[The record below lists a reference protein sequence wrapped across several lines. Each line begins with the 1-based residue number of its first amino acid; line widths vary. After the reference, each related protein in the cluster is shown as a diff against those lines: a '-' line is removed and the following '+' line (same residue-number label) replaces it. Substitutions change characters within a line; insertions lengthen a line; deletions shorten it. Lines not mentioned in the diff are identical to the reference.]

1 MYNYCGNINTLS
13 SIPHHNPDPQSGHHG
28 VHDRLR
34 AQTSRLGKL
43 VVTGVV
49 PCNTGTLID
58 ATTSPAFPDATVE
71 LRCGGN
77 VVAGGTTSR
86 NGSFAIEADLT
97 SALAALVGSCQLLVD
112 MPLAKCNASLPAAGA
127 LASYLQ
133 GSLAGMLSGVF
144 RLAPAGFSFRMN

>member
-1 MYNYCGNINTLS
+1 MRF
-13 SIPHHNPDPQSGHHG
+13 SG
-28 VHDRLR
+28 LCR
-34 AQTSRLGKL
+34 A
-43 VVTGVV
+43 
-49 PCNTGTLID
+49 CIYICYAD
-58 ATTSPAFPDATVE
+58 ANVE

-97 SALAALVGSCQLLVD
+97 NALAALVGTCQLVVD
-112 MPLAKCNASLPAAGA
+112 TPLAKCNASLPAAGA

-133 GSLAGMLSGVF
+133 GSLAGMLGGVF